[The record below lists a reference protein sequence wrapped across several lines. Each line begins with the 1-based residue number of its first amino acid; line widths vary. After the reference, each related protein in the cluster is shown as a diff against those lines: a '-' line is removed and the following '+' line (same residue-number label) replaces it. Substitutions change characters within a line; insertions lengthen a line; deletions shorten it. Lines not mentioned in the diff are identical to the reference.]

1 MLTLVSPMNDTYPS
15 PNAPLLLGISQFEV
29 DFVIPRVG
37 IDLPVGIDPFLL
49 FKSRDIV
56 LSDLH
61 SLILKAFN
69 QGIEFV
75 HTGKANEAQRLFDFP
90 EVAEIGL
97 GYTKK
102 GKRGSGVGNFLSQL
116 IIETLVDSPALQE
129 RGVKHIEEMQLV
141 SVGIG
146 PDRISDIAANFLKK
160 YLIEYTQKQCRL
172 WNIPLVS
179 GVPLSHVFDS
189 DTFTWYDDYFDLPIS
204 PFDNSPIL
212 LVPRRIVRV
221 LPWINYEDFF
231 RMEFSTYLRAK
242 RVKGRLATKSV
253 PQSQARKAD
262 KKQIVSLTRTEIE
275 RIDRY
280 ISAKEEAYEEA
291 QPSSDYIDTSQIAI
305 EVVKLKKKLNQLK
318 PGREDAGKYQR
329 FVLEI
334 LNFLFNPELI
344 DGELEVETVE
354 GTERRDIV
362 FTNDSDQSFW
372 SYLRDEH
379 SSIFMM
385 FEVKN
390 TESINN
396 IYLNQVA
403 TYLGDRLGRLG
414 FIVTR
419 NALQEAQ
426 ERKAFSIYN
435 DSIPR
440 KIILTLCD
448 TDLCY
453 MLDMKCQGNDP
464 MRHIQK
470 LYRKFRTKVQ

>member
-1 MLTLVSPMNDTYPS
+1 MSDVNLN
-15 PNAPLLLGISQFEV
+15 PNTPLLLDISQFEV
-29 DFVIPRVG
+29 DFVIPRIG

-49 FKSRDIV
+49 YKSRDSV

-61 SLILKAFN
+61 SLILRAFN
-69 QGIEFV
+69 KGIELV
-75 HTGKANEAQRLFDFP
+75 NIEERNKAQQLFDFP

-102 GKRGSGVGNFLSQL
+102 GKRGSGVGTFLSQL
-116 IIETLVDSPALQE
+116 IIETLEDSPALRE

-146 PDRISDIAANFLKK
+146 PDRISDIAGNLLKK
-160 YLIEYTQKQCRL
+160 YLVEYTQKQCRL

-179 GVPLSHVFDS
+179 GVPLSHVFDF

-212 LVPRRIVRV
+212 LVPRRIVRS

-242 RVKGRLATKSV
+242 RVKGRLATKSIS
-253 PQSQARKAD
+253 PSQKRKAD
-262 KKQIVSLTRTEIE
+262 KEQIVSLTRKEIE

-291 QPSSDYIDTSQIAI
+291 QPSSNYIDTSHISI
-305 EVVKLKKKLNQLK
+305 EVGELKKKLDQLK

-329 FVLEI
+329 VVLEI

-344 DGELEVETVE
+344 DGELEVKTVE

-372 SYLRDEH
+372 SYLRAEH
-379 SSIFMM
+379 SAIFIM

-419 NALQEAQ
+419 NVLQEAQ
-426 ERKAFSIYN
+426 DRKAFSIYN

-448 TDLCY
+448 TDLCC
-453 MLDMKCQGNDP
+453 MLDMKCRGNDP

-470 LYRKFRTKVQ
+470 LYRTFRTKVQ

>member
-1 MLTLVSPMNDTYPS
+1 MSDTV
-15 PNAPLLLGISQFEV
+15 PNPNTPLLSSISQFEV

-49 FKSRDIV
+49 FKSRDPV

-61 SLILKAFN
+61 SRILKAFN
-69 QGIEFV
+69 RGIQFV
-75 HTGKANEAQRLFDFP
+75 RAGKTNEAREFFDFP

-102 GKRGSGVGNFLSQL
+102 GKRGAGVGAFLSQL

-146 PDRISDIAANFLKK
+146 ADRISDITANLLKQ
-160 YLIEYTQKQCRL
+160 YLIQYTQKHCHL
-172 WNIPLVS
+172 WNIPLIS
-179 GVPLSHVFDS
+179 GVPLSHVFDF
-189 DTFTWYDDYFDLPIS
+189 DTLTWYDGYFDLPIS
-204 PFDNSPIL
+204 PFDHTPIL

-242 RVKGRLATKSV
+242 HLKGRLATKGV
-253 PQSQARKAD
+253 PSSQTKKAD
-262 KKQIVSLTRTEIE
+262 KEQIVSLTRTEIE

-280 ISAKEEAYEEA
+280 ISAKEADGQAA
-291 QPSSDYIDTSQIAI
+291 QPSLDYIYPTKIAS
-305 EVVKLKKKLNQLK
+305 ETDKLKEELNQLS
-318 PGREDAGKYQR
+318 PGREDAVKYQR
-329 FVLEI
+329 VVLEI

-354 GTERRDIV
+354 GTERRDII

-372 SYLRDEH
+372 SYLRAEH
-379 SSIFMM
+379 SSIFLM

-390 TESINN
+390 TETIDN

-419 NALQEAQ
+419 NVLKEAQ

-435 DSIPR
+435 DSYPR
-440 KIILTLCD
+440 KIILTISD
-448 TDLCY
+448 ADIHY
-453 MLDMKCQGNDP
+453 MLDMKCKGNDP
-464 MRHIQK
+464 MRYIQK
-470 LYRKFRTKVQ
+470 LYRTFRTKVQ